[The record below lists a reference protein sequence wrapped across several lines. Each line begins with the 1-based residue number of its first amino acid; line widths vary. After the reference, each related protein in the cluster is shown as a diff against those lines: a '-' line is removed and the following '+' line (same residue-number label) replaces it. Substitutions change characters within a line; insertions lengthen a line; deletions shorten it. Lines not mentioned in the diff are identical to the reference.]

1 MESLTVTS
9 IRESL
14 AARFKRSTFYWRW
27 RGRITRYRR
36 AWRYARDTMTEDDA
50 QWITTD
56 CRDVAGW
63 HPLAS
68 LCNESVMELALDV
81 YEDHPDLARLVAE
94 ACSRVGY
101 KWDDH
106 SESAS
111 AAADWAMEKVAEY
124 ADLENIELIKREG
137 WTE

>member
-1 MESLTVTS
+1 MTNRESLTRRLKNTS
-9 IRESL
+9 
-14 AARFKRSTFYWRW
+14 FYWRW
-27 RGRITRYRR
+27 RSRITRCRR
-36 AWRYARDTMTEDDA
+36 AWRYVFDTMTKDDA

-68 LCNESVMELALDV
+68 LCNESVMEFALDV
-81 YEDHPDLARLVAE
+81 YEDHPDLARLVAA
-94 ACSRVGY
+94 ACSRVGE

-124 ADLENIELIKREG
+124 AAMENIELAKRER
-137 WTE
+137 WWED